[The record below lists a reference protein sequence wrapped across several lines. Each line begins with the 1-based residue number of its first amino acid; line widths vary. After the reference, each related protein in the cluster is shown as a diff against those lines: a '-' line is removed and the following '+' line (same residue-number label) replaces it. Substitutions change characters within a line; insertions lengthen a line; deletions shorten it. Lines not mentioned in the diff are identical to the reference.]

1 MRVGFVLLLVCI
13 GGGCTDA
20 KGVDE
25 TVRTRPG
32 GLLEV
37 YLDRGYGLR
46 PDPGTLVVQSHAADE
61 VRVVGEASEWGASGV
76 RFRIDDQEESVRVT
90 GGVGGPVSWLFGGP
104 RIDVRIWVPREY
116 AVDVRCTAGG
126 VRLEDTRGSLRVRT
140 AGDVEIARGVGEVR
154 VRTDGD
160 VRITEIEGEVDV
172 RSDAG
177 AIEVSWIRGDAELR
191 TGSGEIEASHVQG
204 TLVARS
210 GRGALDVHDHAGPI
224 EAVTER
230 GEVYVSFVGDPEGRI
245 ETSRGPVEV
254 LLPERARAQLDAI
267 SRRGRVEIDGGFR
280 IPGTQAED
288 RVTGPLNGGGAALRL
303 FTARGT
309 VSVRPR

>member
-1 MRVGFVLLLVCI
+1 MRVGIVLLLVCL

-20 KGVDE
+20 KGLDE
-25 TVRTRPG
+25 RVRATPG

-37 YLDRGYGLR
+37 YLDRGHGLR

-61 VRVVGEASEWGASGV
+61 VRVVGEASEWGASDV
-76 RFRIDDQEESVRVT
+76 RFDVDEQGDSVRVS

-116 AVDVRCTAGG
+116 AIDVRCTAGE
-126 VRLEDTRGSLRVRT
+126 VRLEDTRGSVRVRT
-140 AGDVEIARGVGEVR
+140 AGDVEIARA
-154 VRTDGD
+154 DGD
-160 VRITEIEGEVDV
+160 VRVRSEGDVRVTEVKGDVDV
-172 RSDAG
+172 RIDAG
-177 AIEVSWIRGDAELR
+177 SIRASWIEGDAELR
-191 TGSGEIEASHVQG
+191 TARGEIEASHVKG
-204 TLVARS
+204 VLVARS
-210 GRGALDVHDHAGPI
+210 GRGGLDVHDHAGPI

-230 GEVYVSFVGDPEGRI
+230 GGVYVSFVDDPQGRI

-254 LLPERARAQLDAI
+254 LLPERAGAQLDAI

-280 IPGTQAED
+280 IPGEQSED